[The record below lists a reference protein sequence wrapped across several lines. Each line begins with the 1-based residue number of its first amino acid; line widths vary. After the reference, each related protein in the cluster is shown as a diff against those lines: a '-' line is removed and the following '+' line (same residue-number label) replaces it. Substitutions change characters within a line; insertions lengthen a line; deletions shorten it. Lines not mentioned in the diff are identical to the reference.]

1 MSTMQKEYRDIMI
14 LIEYIYVIL
23 NNLNNELNNNK

>member
-1 MSTMQKEYRDIMI
+1 MSFMQKEYRDIMI